1 MSYKYDSTLTIMNQ
15 YGKAAS
21 DATAQM
27 YETYDKLR
35 DLSVSGPSIQGDG
48 FGTFGKLLM
57 NVARTIGPASFMP
70 VLGTEQMNIPGT
82 SYSNAVTGGTSILP
96 GGTAAFGMGSLGSY
110 PGFPTGSASAIT
122 GLASGIGSSISSLFS
137 NSDNLE
143 NLTGEA
149 TSIANIASSAS
160 AAGAVAGT
168 ATGFGQSSIVLPLAG
183 ALSGIGGIATS
194 LGPYLGPMGN
204 LAGIAGYIASGF
216 GGAVLGGYQYT
227 ASKIVNNADT
237 ILTNK
242 VKNIETVVKQ
252 LNTQQD
258 MLKKMLKDSIE
269 GDGKAIQDM

>member
-21 DATAQM
+21 EATAQM

-48 FGTFGKLLM
+48 FGAFGKMLM

-82 SYSNAVTGGTSILP
+82 SYSTAVTGGTSILP

-110 PGFPTGSASAIT
+110 AGFPTGSAESIT
-122 GLASGIGSSISSLFS
+122 DAG
-137 NSDNLE
+137 E
-143 NLTGEA
+143 LTGEA
-149 TSIANIASSAS
+149 TSVANIASSAT